1 MKKASSKATPNASH
15 LITKQIADLGDWRGR
30 MLAQLRRAIL
40 GAAPGITEEWK
51 WGTAVWTNKGLV
63 CSAGAFKDHV
73 KLNFFRGASLRDP
86 KGLFNAGLDA
96 KTTRAIDFREG
107 DKVDGSALKDLIR
120 AAVAF
125 NLSGEKKS

>member
-1 MKKASSKATPNASH
+1 MKKASSKATPNASQ

-30 MLAQLRRAIL
+30 MLTQLRRAIL

-51 WGTAVWTNKGLV
+51 WGTAVWMNRGLV

-107 DKVDGSALKDLIR
+107 DKVDGSALKGLIR
-120 AAVAF
+120 AAVSL

>member
-1 MKKASSKATPNASH
+1 MKKASSKATPNASQ

-30 MLAQLRRAIL
+30 LLAQLRKAIL
-40 GAAPGITEEWK
+40 EAAPEITEEWK
-51 WGTAVWTNKGLV
+51 WGTAVWANKGLV

-107 DKVDGSALKDLIR
+107 DKVDGSALKALIR
-120 AAVAF
+120 AAVAL
-125 NLSGEKKS
+125 NQSAGKKS